1 MMPKAI
7 QKPPYEERAV
17 APKVFPTAISL
28 LKKVIS
34 ITYGVKRKVAQ
45 VQKHLQTY
53 HMPASN

>member
-7 QKPPYEERAV
+7 QKPPYDERAV

-28 LKKVIS
+28 LKRVIS
-34 ITYGVKRKVAQ
+34 IKYGMKRKVTQ
-45 VQKHLQTY
+45 GQKRLKTY